1 MDLNVNLEIL
11 DSEIF
16 GIIGESGSG
25 KTTLLKILQKI
36 ESFEGDFSISDN
48 ISTIFQEFNLLNNL
62 TVFENIALP
71 LRIKKKYDKSI
82 ILSVLEFVNLLDKKD
97 QYPCS
102 LSGGQKQKVAI
113 ARAIVEKSSVLL
125 CDEPTASLD
134 KKSVKEI
141 CDLFK
146 RINEKYRTTIIIVTH
161 ELDVAKYICNRV
173 CMLKDGN
180 IEDIIEVN
188 NSKVNIDS
196 YYDYARKVLK

>member
-1 MDLNVNLEIL
+1 MQFIWR
-11 DSEIF
+11 S
-16 GIIGESGSG
+16 
-25 KTTLLKILQKI
+25 KT
-36 ESFEGDFSISDN
+36 
-48 ISTIFQEFNLLNNL
+48 
-62 TVFENIALP
+62 
-71 LRIKKKYDKSI
+71 KS
-82 ILSVLEFVNLLDKKD
+82 SNSKS
-97 QYPCS
+97 YC
-102 LSGGQKQKVAI
+102 
-113 ARAIVEKSSVLL
+113 RKSSVLL

-146 RINEKYRTTIIIVTH
+146 RINEKYKTTIIIVTH